1 MQINLEKS
9 PEYISFVWGFV
20 KFCEHIVSCVNPNP
34 ESSHDLWEIWPGPKI
49 RSNCCRV
56 CVEEPCPRPLH
67 ITELYRGASF
77 YIGQGPSYG
86 AGSRIL
92 RCQHPI
98 IKRVKMIHQPLQPLW
113 DGTINQ
119 QYSQL
124 VLWTAYESLSL
135 FEKIEFDQEHH
146 SQTKRWQQLYRHKLE
161 MQPIIIV
168 V

>member
-9 PEYISFVWGFV
+9 CEYISFVWGFV

-98 IKRVKMIHQPLQPLW
+98 IKRVKMIHQTLQPLW
-113 DGTINQ
+113 DGTIDQ
-119 QYSQL
+119 QYSQP
-124 VLWTAYESLSL
+124 AKLSVMSSYL
-135 FEKIEFDQEHH
+135 CL
-146 SQTKRWQQLYRHKLE
+146 KRLNLIKSITLKRRGGNNYRHKLE